1 MSLKVHVSRLSA
13 MFLRTAVIAL
23 LVASVTFAAVAPPSK
38 ASLACITCVATVKG
52 VEAKTLSEGGSVAK
66 HDVDAICLK
75 EVPTHNAEHLCEE
88 YGEHEIDVMV
98 TLIKQDVPPK
108 TICQELKKC

>member
-1 MSLKVHVSRLSA
+1 
-13 MFLRTAVIAL
+13 MFRTTLAL
-23 LVASVTFAAVAPPSK
+23 LLIASTVYSFVAPPSQ
-38 ASLACITCVATVKG
+38 ATLACITCVATVKG
-52 VEAKTLSEGGSVAK
+52 VEAKALHEGGNVAK

-75 EVPTHNAEHLCEE
+75 EVPTHSAEHLCEE

-98 TLIKQDVPPK
+98 TLIKQGVPPK

>member
-1 MSLKVHVSRLSA
+1 
-13 MFLRTAVIAL
+13 MFRTAVVAL
-23 LVASVTFAAVAPPSK
+23 LAVSIVSAAVLPPSQ

-52 VEAKTLSEGGSVAK
+52 VEAKALSEGGSVAK

-75 EVPTHNAEHLCEE
+75 EVPTHSAEHLCEE
-88 YGEHEIDVMV
+88 YGEHEIDVMI